1 MASRRPPLFELLQQ
15 NEASRQGRAGG
26 NGQPGVLRG
35 TPTKPVA
42 EPEPPQPTNGH
53 ASGAVES
60 KPGKPARAASLE
72 EIAAPAK
79 PEREQRRAA
88 ARPEPEPTPQRTKPE
103 PKPERPA
110 GAADWSGMH
119 PHSSVRVRMLWI
131 YGAVVAVLLAVVGV
145 WALGYN
151 LGERNQKAELGAYLD
166 RAGQPGPISDPLD
179 EDVEGGTAGPIDPSA
194 LSQIETPRRGET
206 QTQPPP
212 ERSEPPAATPDPEPA
227 PIDVSVD
234 VRKLNHNYLKLAGGM
249 ARERSESLANYLV
262 SNGIPAMALP
272 EPGQDGYGLYTAMA
286 VPSGQFR
293 ATASEREALVRRV
306 VGLLQ
311 RAPRDQGGPYDA
323 TGQYFW
329 IRFDG

>member
-15 NEASRQGRAGG
+15 NDASRQGRNGS
-26 NGQPGVLRG
+26 NGQSGVLRG
-35 TPTKPVA
+35 NPTKPVA

-60 KPGKPARAASLE
+60 KPGKPARVASLE

-79 PEREQRRAA
+79 TEREQPRTASRA
-88 ARPEPEPTPQRTKPE
+88 EPELKPQRAKPE

-119 PHSSVRVRMLWI
+119 PHSSIRVRMLWI

-145 WALGYN
+145 WALGYY

-166 RAGQPGPISDPLD
+166 RAGQPGPISDPL
-179 EDVEGGTAGPIDPSA
+179 EAGVEGGTSEPTDPSA
-194 LSQIETPRRGET
+194 LSQIETPRRAEAPV
-206 QTQPPP
+206 QSPV
-212 ERSEPPAATPDPEPA
+212 ERSEPPLATPDPEPA

-234 VRKLNHNYLKLAGGM
+234 VRKPNHNYMKLASGM
-249 ARERSESLANYLV
+249 TQERAEGLAQHLV
-262 SNGIPAMALP
+262 DNGIAAMALR
-272 EPGQDGYGLYTAMA
+272 EGRGYGLYTSMA
-286 VPSGQFR
+286 VPSGQFG
-293 ATASEREALVRRV
+293 ATKPEREAHASRV
-306 VGLLQ
+306 VRLLMQ
-311 RAPRDQGGPYDA
+311 TPRELGGPYDA
-323 TGQYFW
+323 SGHLW